1 MKILHILKRE
11 PSDTEKKIIDVHS
24 KSNKVSIV
32 RLYEEGGF
40 TYDDLIKKIGESE
53 KVFCW

>member
-11 PSDTEKKIIDVHS
+11 PSETERKIIDIHS
-24 KSNKVSIV
+24 KSNEITVFK
-32 RLYEEGGF
+32 LYSNDAF
-40 TYDDLIKKIGESE
+40 SYDDLLKKVAEHD

>member
-11 PSDTEKKIIDVHS
+11 PSETERTIIDIHS
-24 KSNKVSIV
+24 KSNEITVFK
-32 RLYEEGGF
+32 LYSDDAF
-40 TYDDLIKKIGESE
+40 SYDDLLKKVAEHD